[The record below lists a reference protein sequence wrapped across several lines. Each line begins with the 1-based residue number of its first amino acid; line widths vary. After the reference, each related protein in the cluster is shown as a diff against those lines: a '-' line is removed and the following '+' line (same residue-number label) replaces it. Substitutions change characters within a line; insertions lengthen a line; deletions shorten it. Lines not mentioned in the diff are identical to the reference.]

1 MNATLDYGDFVAKY
15 ALYKHLTKNRQFN
28 SDRALNVIRDEFI
41 NYGLNRGRVFDWANK
56 VGLTWFLSY
65 KLGIQ
70 KIFLRN
76 LRRNFLRSA
85 AVYSGAKVLG
95 TNQVVPA
102 QNLLF
107 DGSLRY
113 QTDPSNLWEG
123 FKTHWIGQVFE

>member
-1 MNATLDYGDFVAKY
+1 VDFPD
-15 ALYKHLTKNRQFN
+15 LFIPEITEIGCLN
-28 SDRALNVIRDEFI
+28 SIVRLFI
-41 NYGLNRGRVFDWANK
+41 CLKGF
-56 VGLTWFLSY
+56 
-65 KLGIQ
+65 
-70 KIFLRN
+70 
-76 LRRNFLRSA
+76 RRIFLRSA

-123 FKTHWIGQVFE
+123 FKTHWIGQVFG